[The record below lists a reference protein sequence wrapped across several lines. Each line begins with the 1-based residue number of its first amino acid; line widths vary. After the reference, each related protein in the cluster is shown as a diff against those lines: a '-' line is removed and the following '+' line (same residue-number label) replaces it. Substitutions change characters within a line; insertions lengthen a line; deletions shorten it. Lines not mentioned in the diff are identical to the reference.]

1 MRAISVPAISLR
13 AIRVRPISVPAIRVR
28 AIRVPRAFQPVLP
41 RSPGGPGPPDHEFP
55 SAEPRAASH
64 HRLSRIS
71 RTAAL
76 VM

>member
-1 MRAISVPAISLR
+1 LRAISVPAIRLR
-13 AIRVRPISVPAIRVR
+13 AIRVR
-28 AIRVPRAFQPVLP
+28 AIRVRAIRLPRAFQPVLP
-41 RSPGGPGPPDHEFP
+41 RSPGGPAPPDHEFP